1 MLKILGVNRK
11 AMNVLDGVTSTI
23 VRLPVPLVLHIGLSH
38 RQAVISTQAIS
49 MRYSSL
55 SSLTIHSTTAQEI
68 HMGIWQNLLHDAFT

>member
-11 AMNVLDGVTSTI
+11 AINVLDGITSTM
-23 VRLPVPLVLHIGLSH
+23 VRLPVPLVLHIGLPH